1 MMIGFVYF
9 KKSNFKEEFLAY
21 IPKKGWIKTSDE
33 GFFEKYSSIIFISNL
48 EESYL
53 PNTFKNI
60 KKDTFFSYDFEQIIY
75 YFNASKLTLKEKL
88 KVVSVVFNDA
98 LDFYKRNF
106 NKEVTFNELL
116 VSNSFSD
123 LYDNV
128 ISEEFKETKI
138 FSKDIIKDHAEM
150 IYSSEQELVNFYLRR
165 NEFDILE
172 DILDLEIPSS
182 DFDYVDI
189 NDLGPIKNIE
199 QAIDTFSNEYL
210 LITKGTLEN
219 FGVYNKKLLPKRVYG
234 ENSLFFKDE
243 VIFLNDFS
251 NIKIEGFYLSPNFL
265 KFKKFIKYFPRL
277 KKTRIANRIIL
288 SSYIDKIFAEIKEY
302 KDFDFYLKQKLLSK
316 NFKNVCFFK
325 KNGFNV
331 IAYTNN
337 EIIVS
342 VKKDDVEKLLKEVE
356 KIDLLYSSDLIS
368 YFQ

>member
-1 MMIGFVYF
+1 M
-9 KKSNFKEEFLAY
+9 
-21 IPKKGWIKTSDE
+21 
-33 GFFEKYSSIIFISNL
+33 

-116 VSNSFSD
+116 ASNSFSD

-251 NIKIEGFYLSPNFL
+251 NIKIEGFYLSPNF
-265 KFKKFIKYFPRL
+265 
-277 KKTRIANRIIL
+277 
-288 SSYIDKIFAEIKEY
+288 
-302 KDFDFYLKQKLLSK
+302 
-316 NFKNVCFFK
+316 
-325 KNGFNV
+325 
-331 IAYTNN
+331 
-337 EIIVS
+337 
-342 VKKDDVEKLLKEVE
+342 
-356 KIDLLYSSDLIS
+356 
-368 YFQ
+368 